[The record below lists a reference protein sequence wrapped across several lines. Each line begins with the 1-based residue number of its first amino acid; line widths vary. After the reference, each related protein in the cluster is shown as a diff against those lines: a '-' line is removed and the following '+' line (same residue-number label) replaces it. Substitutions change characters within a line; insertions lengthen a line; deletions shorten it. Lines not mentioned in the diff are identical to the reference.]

1 MLEVLSLLR
10 ETPNLQME
18 KKEPARTS
26 TAGPM
31 RRGRTQR
38 DAQLAEVGTS
48 RQAGASRQSHASQKA
63 RPSRPAP
70 SLDTSA
76 QPNPATAQMSFEEA
90 YGYYTQGG

>member
-31 RRGRTQR
+31 RRGRTRR
-38 DAQLAEVGTS
+38 DAQLAEVGMS
-48 RQAGASRQSHASQKA
+48 RQARTSR
-63 RPSRPAP
+63 
-70 SLDTSA
+70 
-76 QPNPATAQMSFEEA
+76 
-90 YGYYTQGG
+90 